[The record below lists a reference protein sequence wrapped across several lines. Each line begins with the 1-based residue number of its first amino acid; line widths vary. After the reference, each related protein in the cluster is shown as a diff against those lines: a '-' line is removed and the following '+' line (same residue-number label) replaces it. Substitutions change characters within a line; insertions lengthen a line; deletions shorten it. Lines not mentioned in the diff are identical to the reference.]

1 MCRETEGK
9 YGPIKGRERS
19 TKGAKGN
26 KRNAARKSKVKKK
39 NTKLKW
45 MREAKEWDVL

>member
-39 NTKLKW
+39 KHQTE
-45 MREAKEWDVL
+45 MDERS